1 MTQLEGLLQDV
12 LPALE
17 RFVKFKIH
25 HRQDAEDIIQ
35 EVCLTAAG
43 KFDTLKDPA
52 AFKPW
57 ILRIAGNKCTD
68 YYRARAKQ
76 MQISLD
82 ALSESAL
89 VAGRM
94 GPTVQNVVRDTL
106 DSLGDKDKQIL
117 YLWFFKGYT
126 GEEIAKHL
134 SLPLGTVK
142 SRLHYAKEK
151 FRLQYPYPPN
161 LKGETNMS
169 KLPKILPA
177 YTITPTPLSPFPVR
191 WEELQ
196 GWMLV
201 PRLGESL
208 SWGLYDA
215 ASRSRTEYT
224 EMKVLGKAEIH
235 GIEGVEIS
243 AIQYDA
249 EDYYR
254 TGSVDQMERRF
265 VAQLTDTH
273 CRYLAESHV
282 ENGVRKLY
290 TFLDGDSFLE
300 NWGFGEDNCGN
311 EVHLT
316 PKGLLH
322 RDGNTITGSTPK
334 EIVDVVGRY
343 TVTINGKSYD
353 TICVMD
359 IQCFNDGVASEQYLD
374 QNGRTVL
381 WRRFNKNDWAFSRYG
396 KLWTEMLPENERLTI
411 NRVPYVH
418 WYDCVSDYVL

>member
-12 LPALE
+12 LPSLE

-151 FRLQYPYPPN
+151 FRLQHPYSPN
-161 LKGETNMS
+161 LKGVTNMS
-169 KLPKILPA
+169 KLPKLLPA
-177 YTITPTPLSPFPVR
+177 DTIT
-191 WEELQ
+191 
-196 GWMLV
+196 
-201 PRLGESL
+201 
-208 SWGLYDA
+208 
-215 ASRSRTEYT
+215 
-224 EMKVLGKAEIH
+224 
-235 GIEGVEIS
+235 
-243 AIQYDA
+243 
-249 EDYYR
+249 
-254 TGSVDQMERRF
+254 
-265 VAQLTDTH
+265 
-273 CRYLAESHV
+273 
-282 ENGVRKLY
+282 
-290 TFLDGDSFLE
+290 
-300 NWGFGEDNCGN
+300 
-311 EVHLT
+311 
-316 PKGLLH
+316 
-322 RDGNTITGSTPK
+322 
-334 EIVDVVGRY
+334 
-343 TVTINGKSYD
+343 
-353 TICVMD
+353 
-359 IQCFNDGVASEQYLD
+359 
-374 QNGRTVL
+374 
-381 WRRFNKNDWAFSRYG
+381 
-396 KLWTEMLPENERLTI
+396 
-411 NRVPYVH
+411 
-418 WYDCVSDYVL
+418 